1 MVEIRNTYR
10 YKDVKKSSICD
21 NVFFVMQ
28 NNETGLYYSNKH
40 GGVENLSDATR
51 YKSIG
56 ILKSV
61 INKIYFPKNLIM
73 LQMLEDAGVWTRK
86 ELPED
91 TFDEFFVHEVVVNED

>member
-1 MVEIRNTYR
+1 MVRVRKTYR
-10 YKDVKKSSICD
+10 YKDIHKSSKQDGIY
-21 NVFFVMQ
+21 FVLQ
-28 NNETGLYYSNKH
+28 NNETGLYYSNKN
-40 GGVENLSDATR
+40 GGVENICDASK

-73 LQMLEDAGVWTRK
+73 LQLLEEAGVWTRK

-91 TFDEFFVHEVVVNED
+91 TFDEFFIHEVVIEN

>member
-1 MVEIRNTYR
+1 MVEIRKTYK
-10 YKDVKKSSICD
+10 YKDVRKSPISE
-21 NVFFVMQ
+21 NVFYVMQ
-28 NNETGLYYSNKH
+28 NHETGLYYSNKH
-40 GGVENLSDATR
+40 GGVENLEDATR

-56 ILKSV
+56 ILRSV

-73 LQMLEDAGVWTRK
+73 LQMLEEAGVWTRK